1 MTSVRK
7 LRCAI
12 YTRKS
17 SEEGLDQ
24 DFNSLHAQREACE
37 AYVASQAGLGWKVVS
52 DRFDDGG
59 ISGATMERPA
69 LQRILSE
76 IRAGRIDVVVVYK
89 IDRLTRSLADF
100 ARIIEVFDERTVS
113 FVSVTQS
120 FNTTSSMGRL
130 TLNVLLSFAQFEREV
145 TAERIRD
152 KIAASKRKG
161 MWMGGMVPLGY
172 DSVNKKLVVNQD
184 EAVTVRKL
192 FDLYRQEKSI
202 RAVQERAQVL
212 GLKTKQRIAARSGRS
227 SGRTDFSCGHLRTIL
242 SNPIYVSRI
251 RHRGQTYDGQHEAII
266 DDDIFSEVQEL
277 LKKGSNPSTTLPRP
291 DDMHL
296 LTGILFD
303 ENGERLSPS
312 HATKSGRRYR
322 YYVSNGLMKGRKTK
336 SRSHWRIPT
345 SRLDPVVVDT
355 VLKFLRSHSGLL
367 SALGDT
373 TLSPDHLEKILQNA
387 DQAANGLQCP
397 SPSLRRQTIQTFLR
411 RVTLGAD
418 RLQIEIMTD
427 ALLAGTARTNSDH
440 AEDQNLPPIHC
451 IELPITFRHRGVE
464 RRIIVEADGGS
475 PSADPD
481 TTLIEL
487 IARAHRY
494 LRRLTCGHSVSASDL
509 ATEEKLDV
517 SDLSRILRLAFLAP
531 DITAAILDGKQP
543 VELTAT
549 KLKRLGEIPYRWD
562 DQRRMLGFGSSTN
575 A

>member
-1 MTSVRK
+1 MSKVRR

-17 SEEGLDQ
+17 SEEGLEQ
-24 DFNSLHAQREACE
+24 DFNSLDAQREACE

-69 LQRILSE
+69 LQRMLSE
-76 IRAGRIDVVVVYK
+76 IQAGRIDVVVVYK

-100 ARIIEVFDERTVS
+100 ARIIEVFDERSVS

-152 KIAASKRKG
+152 KIAASKKKG

-192 FDLYRQEKSI
+192 FDLYREEKSI
-202 RAVQERAQVL
+202 RAVQDRAQVL
-212 GLKTKQRIAARSGRS
+212 GLKTKHRVAARNGRS
-227 SGRTDFSCGHLRTIL
+227 SGRSDFSCGHLRTIL
-242 SNPIYVSRI
+242 SNPLYVGRI
-251 RHRGQTYDGQHEAII
+251 RHRGQTFDGQHEAII
-266 DDDIFSEVQEL
+266 DDAIFAEVQDL
-277 LKKGSNPSTTLPRP
+277 LKDGARHSTTLSSQ

-303 ENGERLSPS
+303 ETGKRLSPS

-322 YYVSNGLMKGRKTK
+322 YYISGELMRGRKIK
-336 SRSHWRIPT
+336 SGTDWRIPT
-345 SRLDPVVVDT
+345 SRLDPIVVDAI
-355 VLKFLRSHSGLL
+355 LAFLRSRSGLL
-367 SALGDT
+367 DTVDDT
-373 TLSPDHLEKILQNA
+373 TLSPDHVEKIFKNA
-387 DQAANGLQCP
+387 DETADGLRSP
-397 SPSLRRQTIQTFLR
+397 SPAIRRQTIQVLLR
-411 RVTLGAD
+411 RVTLGSD

-427 ALLAGTARTNSDH
+427 ALLAGTMQSSSDA
-440 AEDQNLPPIHC
+440 AEDRQQPPVHC
-451 IELPITFRHRGVE
+451 IELPIVLRCRGVE
-464 RRIIVEADGGS
+464 RRIVVEPDAGS
-475 PSADPD
+475 PSANPDPV
-481 TTLIEL
+481 LIEH
-487 IARAHRY
+487 IAKAHRY
-494 LRRLTCGHSVSASDL
+494 LRRLTCGDSISASEL
-509 ATEEKLDV
+509 AAKENTDV

-549 KLKRLGEIPYRWD
+549 RLMRLGEIPYRWD
-562 DQRRMLGFGSSTN
+562 DQRKALGFRSSTKI
-575 A
+575 